1 MVARVTASSVPMQVL
16 LDNVFLLSKGFWWLD
31 QAFVGQGVLDVLDRL
46 CRSSDSKMAWL
57 YLARLILRL

>member
-1 MVARVTASSVPMQVL
+1 MQVL